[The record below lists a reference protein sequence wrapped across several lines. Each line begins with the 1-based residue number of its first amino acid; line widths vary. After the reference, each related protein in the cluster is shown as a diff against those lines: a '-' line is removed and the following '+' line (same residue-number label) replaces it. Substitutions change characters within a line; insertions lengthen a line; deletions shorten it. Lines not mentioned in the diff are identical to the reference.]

1 MKSKE
6 SPNLYEI
13 LKTTSGPKKAENPLP
28 EPEPIRTT
36 VLEEPRETVPLIEP
50 SRSVVPPRPV
60 STPVLSNVQKTEEE
74 PGEKIIRLTYNTAIF
89 LVLSGVGLLF
99 IAYALGVRSGRSRAM
114 AEVPTR
120 PIVEE
125 KIVME
130 EETAP
135 PVPDSGSIL
144 APLPE
149 KLLTIKLLEWSGQT
163 ARDRVKAQQNAER
176 IKKSLTQN
184 GLPASY
190 YQLVSRKDKKYVV
203 LRYGKYAEGKSSDAR
218 KMLGKLRQ
226 FKYRGTAYF
235 SRAGI
240 ETIDKD

>member
-1 MKSKE
+1 
-6 SPNLYEI
+6 
-13 LKTTSGPKKAENPLP
+13 
-28 EPEPIRTT
+28 
-36 VLEEPRETVPLIEP
+36 
-50 SRSVVPPRPV
+50 
-60 STPVLSNVQKTEEE
+60 
-74 PGEKIIRLTYNTAIF
+74 
-89 LVLSGVGLLF
+89 
-99 IAYALGVRSGRSRAM
+99 M

-120 PIVEE
+120 PIAEE
-125 KIVME
+125 KIVYE

-135 PVPDSGSIL
+135 PLLDSGGIL
-144 APLPE
+144 APVPE

-190 YQLVSRKDKKYVV
+190 YQLVTRKDKRFVV
-203 LRYGKYAEGKSSDAR
+203 LRYGKYEEEESSDAR